1 MSTCEL
7 CNMRPELA
15 EILEALDKL
24 YVSAPKEISD
34 HLQAAH
40 NHIETA
46 DWLLEDHEM
55 ECTVPKYYGP
65 DTVRESE
72 L

>member
-7 CNMRPELA
+7 CALRPELA
-15 EILEALDKL
+15 EILEKLDKL
-24 YVSAPKEISD
+24 YASAPKDISN
-34 HLQAAH
+34 HIKAAH

>member
-7 CNMRPELA
+7 CDMRPELA

-24 YVSAPKEISD
+24 YASAPKEISD
-34 HLQAAH
+34 HIQAAH
-40 NHIETA
+40 SHLETA
-46 DWLLEDHEM
+46 DFILDTHELY
-55 ECTVPKYYGP
+55 CTVPKWDGP